1 MRNIIASLYK
11 NPIVHTVDIIDII
24 EEPEIQL
31 LYAKVTLIDK
41 TLAGKDRCYTLCSYR
56 NAIKHSLGGLSGKS
70 N

>member
-31 LYAKVTLIDK
+31 LHAKVTLIDK
-41 TLAGKDRCYTLCSYR
+41 TLLYIREVITSKDDKYS
-56 NAIKHSLGGLSGKS
+56 
-70 N
+70 

>member
-31 LYAKVTLIDK
+31 LYVS
-41 TLAGKDRCYTLCSYR
+41 KD
-56 NAIKHSLGGLSGKS
+56 SLVWRSSFSFFLSIL
-70 N
+70 